1 MTDSLWHTRRS
12 VRLRVERVLSARRCT
27 IKRVGGAGWPMRSNG
42 AAEISTFPSN
52 RAVER
57 MSRPRHRGYEH
68 WSTSQVSENRWA
80 IADWRGIQK

>member
-1 MTDSLWHTRRS
+1 MTVPLCRRRRS
-12 VRLRVERVLSARRCT
+12 GRPRAERVLSARRCT

-42 AAEISTFPSN
+42 AAEISTFPSC

-80 IADWRGIQK
+80 IADSRGIQK